1 MYADANCS
9 PDTAHTF
16 QFRDEER
23 DATSITHAASG
34 GCRQR
39 PLGDAIPH
47 LKHQGTSGGEAGCW
61 GSLFPGRLL
70 GAAASPAERT
80 QCTPVVDSLG
90 ATPVAER
97 AGGEDSVVVI

>member
-34 GCRQR
+34 GCR
-39 PLGDAIPH
+39 
-47 LKHQGTSGGEAGCW
+47 
-61 GSLFPGRLL
+61 
-70 GAAASPAERT
+70 
-80 QCTPVVDSLG
+80 
-90 ATPVAER
+90 
-97 AGGEDSVVVI
+97 